1 MFALRDIK
9 DLVLDIPK
17 IVFISMLIS
26 YSFIST
32 VFFFSVL
39 SLFSSSFLFED
50 HSVL

>member
-32 VFFFSVL
+32 VFFSVL